1 MTRRRGAR
9 KLALDILYEHD
20 LTQVPVED
28 VLARYVGNP
37 AYEFASQLVEG
48 VWAHKEELDRIISES
63 APDWKIERM
72 PAIDRNLM
80 RIALFEMLHLEE
92 SPTAVAINEAV
103 ELAKMYSTKDSSRFV
118 NGVLGRVAAGPD
130 RAETRKR
137 DSEARE
143 GPEDGVAHP
152 STSHRRSKD

>member
-1 MTRRRGAR
+1 MARRRGAR

-28 VLARYVGNP
+28 ILARYVANP
-37 AYEFASQLVEG
+37 AYEFASQLVNG
-48 VWAHKEELDRIISES
+48 VWAHREELDRIISES

-103 ELAKMYSTKDSSRFV
+103 ELAKMYSTQDSSRFV
-118 NGVLGRVAAGPD
+118 NGVLGRVAAGRD
-130 RAETRKR
+130 TTTGRR
-137 DSEARE
+137 DSVE
-143 GPEDGVAHP
+143 
-152 STSHRRSKD
+152 